1 MVQKAV
7 KNNGRRKRKGG
18 PATPEGRQRQIA
30 SRLNHGIRSRAPV
43 LSQVESP
50 QEWQQHLEGY
60 RAYYAPVG
68 EVEENL
74 VYLISYQD
82 WKLIVRLLPYECDRT
97 FKSMTNSDEFSVD
110 SASPEVVREIL
121 NGSEERLRAQ
131 VSMDFAK
138 LARYSSLLN
147 GSHDLVFSKSEVE
160 EILSWIAEQI
170 QEHLENDEDHED
182 SDAEGDDLE
191 QPLESDE
198 GTDADDPLRDIT
210 VEDRP
215 WTAAEIRRQLAIMGE
230 AANRSWREELSNFPQ
245 AWEIQ
250 LNSRSDGLDKAKT
263 HLCLN
268 RVLGLKQLERVNL
281 YERQI
286 LGTRRALM
294 NQLERHQARRLGQP
308 IAAPLALDLVVSSN
322 ERSIQPDVP

>member
-1 MVQKAV
+1 MVQKAAQ
-7 KNNGRRKRKGG
+7 NNGWRKHKGG
-18 PATPEGRQRQIA
+18 PATAQGRQNQIA

-43 LSQVESP
+43 LSKVESP

-74 VYLISYQD
+74 VYLIGYQD
-82 WKLIVRLLPYECDRT
+82 WKLIVRLIPYECDRT
-97 FKSMTNSDEFSVD
+97 FKSMTNPDEFSVD

-121 NGSEERLRAQ
+121 NGGEERLRAQ
-131 VSMDFAK
+131 LSTDFAM

-147 GSHDLVFSKSEVE
+147 GTDDLLVFSKSEVE

-170 QEHLENDEDHED
+170 QEHIENDEDHED
-182 SDAEGDDLE
+182 DDAEGDDLE
-191 QPLESDE
+191 QPLECDE
-198 GTDADDPLRDIT
+198 GTDTDDLVRDIT

-215 WTAAEIRRQLAIMGE
+215 WTLAEIQQQLASMGE
-230 AANRSWREELSNFPQ
+230 AANLSWREELSNLLE
-245 AWEIQ
+245 AWEVQ
-250 LNSRSDGLDKAKT
+250 LNSHSDVLDKAKT

-286 LGTRRALM
+286 LGTRKSLV
-294 NQLERHQARRLGQP
+294 NQLERHRALRLGQVVP
-308 IAAPLALDLVVSSN
+308 PPLAVDLTLS
-322 ERSIQPDVP
+322 PK

>member
-1 MVQKAV
+1 MEAEGPRDVYHPA
-7 KNNGRRKRKGG
+7 RR
-18 PATPEGRQRQIA
+18 RQ
-30 SRLNHGIRSRAPV
+30 
-43 LSQVESP
+43 
-50 QEWQQHLEGY
+50 
-60 RAYYAPVG
+60 
-68 EVEENL
+68 
-74 VYLISYQD
+74 
-82 WKLIVRLLPYECDRT
+82 
-97 FKSMTNSDEFSVD
+97 
-110 SASPEVVREIL
+110 
-121 NGSEERLRAQ
+121 
-131 VSMDFAK
+131 
-138 LARYSSLLN
+138 SLLN

-182 SDAEGDDLE
+182 GDAEGDDLE

-230 AANRSWREELSNFPQ
+230 AANRSWREELSNFLQ

-268 RVLGLKQLERVNL
+268 
-281 YERQI
+281 
-286 LGTRRALM
+286 T
-294 NQLERHQARRLGQP
+294 
-308 IAAPLALDLVVSSN
+308 
-322 ERSIQPDVP
+322 